1 MFFNQRFCWGE
12 SARPY
17 ISLSS
22 VFSHSS
28 FSTPSHPSKF
38 SLPSFSSSHAKMS
51 SSQGSNKSCNSET
64 CDTTLCD
71 KLAHREAEKGLGSS
85 CAEPPMLPA
94 PADDA
99 TLDVEMQ
106 PLHDAVP
113 APVPYAL
120 AQPSDSYLTP
130 VPVDE
135 TKQAPELPTYPFED
149 QAERSSRV
157 NQEIELLVQVR
168 LVIGCQPWK
177 QSMSRIMP

>member
-1 MFFNQRFCWGE
+1 
-12 SARPY
+12 
-17 ISLSS
+17 
-22 VFSHSS
+22 
-28 FSTPSHPSKF
+28 
-38 SLPSFSSSHAKMS
+38 MS

-64 CDTTLCD
+64 CDTTLCVSPSTSILPDATPAYVVGCLSFLD
-71 KLAHREAEKGLGSS
+71 KLARREAEKGLGSS
-85 CAEPPMLPA
+85 RAEPSMLPA

-135 TKQAPELPTYPFED
+135 AKQAPESMPPPPTRRGIVLALGAHSACNIRDP
-149 QAERSSRV
+149 R
-157 NQEIELLVQVR
+157 
-168 LVIGCQPWK
+168 
-177 QSMSRIMP
+177 